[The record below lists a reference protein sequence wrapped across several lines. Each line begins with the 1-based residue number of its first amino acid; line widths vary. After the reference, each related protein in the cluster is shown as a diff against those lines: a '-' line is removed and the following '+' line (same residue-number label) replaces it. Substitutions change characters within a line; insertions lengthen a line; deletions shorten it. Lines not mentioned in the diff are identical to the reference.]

1 MKNRIGEINY
11 NKFGSKMII
20 TEYRKYNDITV
31 YFEEYNSYV
40 ITRYEHFKNGC
51 TKCPFEPRI
60 YNVAYIGEGEYTSRN
75 NGIKTNEYVIWM
87 NMLHRCYSQ
96 SIKEKRP
103 TYNEVKVCDE
113 WLNFQNFAK
122 WYKENHYEVNG
133 ERMHLDKDILVKGN
147 KIYSPETCIFV
158 PQRINTLFLTQQN
171 HRGELPIGVYYD
183 DKINKYKVTLQ
194 KHAERTYLGYYDTYK
209 EAFHIYKNAK
219 ESYIKEVADA
229 DTKIIKEKYNS
240 FIINWLMSLGKVLSK
255 LKHI

>member
-147 KIYSPETCIFV
+147 KIYSPETCMFV

-171 HRGELPIGVYYD
+171 HRGELPIGIYYD
-183 DKINKYKVTLQ
+183 NKINKYKVTLQ
-194 KHAERTYLGYYDTYK
+194 KHAERTYLGYYDTSK
-209 EAFHIYKNAK
+209 EAFYVYKNAK
-219 ESYIKEVADA
+219 ESYIKEVADEYKN
-229 DTKIIKEKYNS
+229 KIPNKLYRAMYNYK
-240 FIINWLMSLGKVLSK
+240 IEIND
-255 LKHI
+255 